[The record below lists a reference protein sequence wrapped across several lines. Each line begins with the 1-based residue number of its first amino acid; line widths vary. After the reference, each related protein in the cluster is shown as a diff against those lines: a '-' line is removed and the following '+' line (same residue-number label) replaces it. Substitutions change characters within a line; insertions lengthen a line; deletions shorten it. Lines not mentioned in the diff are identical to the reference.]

1 MEMHSAQRRWID
13 QSPGMNRGSWEWTK
27 VCWSNYLMEMRNRPK
42 ISNLGFAPS
51 MVGPNQHDVV
61 CIHAREGGED
71 SGIEA
76 RGMAVLLR
84 PDTPTAAEQTA
95 HPVSRNFQCIPYS
108 S

>member
-1 MEMHSAQRRWID
+1 MDRPVSWHE
-13 QSPGMNRGSWEWTK
+13 PGFMGVDKGLLIELPDGNAKSTQNFKSWF
-27 VCWSNYLMEMRNRPK
+27 RPQHR
-42 ISNLGFAPS
+42 AR
-51 MVGPNQHDVV
+51 PNQHDVV

-71 SGIEA
+71 SGMEA

-95 HPVSRNFQCIPYS
+95 HPVSRNFRCIPYS